1 MYLLSFSKGA
11 NYPHRLLLV
20 TGTLYSILTPCRLTD
35 ATTGAEMRD
44 TMKSKN
50 VRGEGDEEEGDEE
63 EGEGGKRPAA
73 TVAADSSAL
82 ALVRIVLD
90 CIMSGCIVF
99 VILSFCHLRQ
109 IGAVCVSGGF
119 VCIPSETMPGSSA
132 SNRV

>member
-1 MYLLSFSKGA
+1 MCGIRRQEIGSLAVDWFTSCIVISMTSG
-11 NYPHRLLLV
+11 R
-20 TGTLYSILTPCRLTD
+20 
-35 ATTGAEMRD
+35 
-44 TMKSKN
+44 
-50 VRGEGDEEEGDEE
+50 GDEE